1 MILPYKILHKIS
13 DHFEVRLD
21 AENYLPNLQSHRG
34 YRNTD
39 ISLREGSN
47 ISLREDSNIS
57 LREDSNISLRENTL
71 SSIQKAH
78 ELGYLMVEF
87 DVRLTKDQH
96 VILYHDEKITGR
108 LISRMNL
115 SEIQSR
121 QDVDLLSDVFEWY
134 ARLKIENFKFNIEI
148 KSRSTNGILE
158 KLVYQLVQQFGFQKN
173 ILISSFNPISL
184 MYFRLFDPTIF
195 RSLLLTF
202 SNESG
207 NNFVIKNMMLNALAR
222 PNALHLNHE
231 DWNFQKFKRIIEK
244 NVPIVLWTCN
254 DLNLINQY
262 FNEGVV
268 GVISDTITPSDLS

>member
-1 MILPYKILHKIS
+1 MTLSEKILYKFS
-13 DHFEVRLD
+13 DHFEVRSD
-21 AENYLPNLQSHRG
+21 AENYLPKLQSHRG
-34 YRNTD
+34 FRHT
-39 ISLREGSN
+39 
-47 ISLREDSNIS
+47 
-57 LREDSNISLRENTL
+57 NISLRENTL
-71 SSIQKAH
+71 ASIQKAY

-87 DVRLTKDQH
+87 DVRLTKDQQ
-96 VILYHDEKITGR
+96 VILYHDDKIAGAP
-108 LISRMNL
+108 ISRMTM

-121 QDVDLLSDVFEWY
+121 QRVDLLADVFVWY
-134 ARLKIENFKFNIEI
+134 AQMQIHNFKFNIEI
-148 KSRSTNGILE
+148 KSRSTHGILE
-158 KLVYQLVQQFGFQKN
+158 KHVYQLVQKFSLQKN

-207 NNFVIKNMMLNALAR
+207 NNFVIKNMMLNVLAR

-231 DWNFQKFKRIIEK
+231 DWDTQKFKNLIEK

-262 FNEGVV
+262 YTEGIV
-268 GVISDTITPSDLS
+268 GVISDTITPSHFT